1 MLDFGWAEL
10 FVVMAVAVFVIG
22 PKDIPQVMRAIGK
35 MFRRFQY
42 MKHAIS
48 QQFDQIM
55 HDVDVTDVNFEASR
69 APAEHPARPPMRNST
84 KPMRTRNTWSR
95 SRMRRKRRSSDR
107 RDRPTVNPSFD

>member
-69 APAEHPARPPMRNST
+69 APADADFNEADEDEEYMVPIEDEKKEARE
-84 KPMRTRNTWSR
+84 
-95 SRMRRKRRSSDR
+95 
-107 RDRPTVNPSFD
+107 